1 MRQSLFAGMAI
12 MLGSFCLSAS
22 AADPP
27 IVATGKTDPRLIS
40 FDRLVLAFLQENDVP
55 GAQLAV
61 AKNGRV
67 RYSRGFGFAD
77 RDKKETVQPT
87 SLFRIA
93 SISKSITAVAVM
105 RLVEQGKIKLD
116 DKVFEVLKLEQPKS
130 VNFDE
135 RWKQVTIRHLLQH
148 TGGWDKEKSFD
159 PLNHSWQIVK
169 ELNSKQPVTP
179 SEIVRYMLGKPLQFD
194 PGSEYHY
201 GNFGYCLLGRVIEKV
216 SGLSYEEYVQR
227 NVLAPLDIRRMRLG
241 KTLLKDRDENEVRYY
256 MANDVQEPA
265 VMGPEIGKPIAVQYG
280 ALSLESYDS
289 CGDWL
294 ASAEDLVR
302 FADAFEN
309 PRKCKILNEKSI
321 REMFGRPAGAPGEN
335 KDKFGDF
342 YYACGWFVRPY
353 EGGKMTTWHIGSLPG
368 SSTELVRRYD
378 GMTWAILFNS
388 RDTRAKTVPHELIE
402 AKLFEAADDAMK
414 RLPR

>member
-216 SGLSYEEYVQR
+216 SGLSYEEY
-227 NVLAPLDIRRMRLG
+227 
-241 KTLLKDRDENEVRYY
+241 
-256 MANDVQEPA
+256 
-265 VMGPEIGKPIAVQYG
+265 
-280 ALSLESYDS
+280 
-289 CGDWL
+289 
-294 ASAEDLVR
+294 
-302 FADAFEN
+302 
-309 PRKCKILNEKSI
+309 
-321 REMFGRPAGAPGEN
+321 
-335 KDKFGDF
+335 
-342 YYACGWFVRPY
+342 
-353 EGGKMTTWHIGSLPG
+353 
-368 SSTELVRRYD
+368 
-378 GMTWAILFNS
+378 
-388 RDTRAKTVPHELIE
+388 
-402 AKLFEAADDAMK
+402 
-414 RLPR
+414 